1 MVLYRCVISQLV
13 RVRLMNPDR
22 IYGRGEA
29 LAHLIF
35 NNIFNTFAFDSSKQ
49 MTTGKWQEHQLV
61 DHIKISIRY

>member
-35 NNIFNTFAFDSSKQ
+35 SNIFNTFAFDSSKQ
-49 MTTGKWQEHQLV
+49 MTTGK
-61 DHIKISIRY
+61 